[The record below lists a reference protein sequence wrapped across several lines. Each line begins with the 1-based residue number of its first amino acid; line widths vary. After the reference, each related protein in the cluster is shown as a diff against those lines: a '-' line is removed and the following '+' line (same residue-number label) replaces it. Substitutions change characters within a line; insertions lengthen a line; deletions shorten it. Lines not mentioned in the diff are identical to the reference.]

1 MRQMERTKRS
11 ELMEFIYR
19 VTEQV
24 GRLDKVASLITRLGL
39 VIVTLW
45 IGGLKV
51 THYEAEGIV
60 PFVAN
65 SPFLRW
71 MLKMPGDY
79 DEHKTP
85 EGVYNAVNES
95 WHHMNATYEVS
106 LILGAIIVAIGISLA
121 FGLAYPLAGVV
132 GGLLLTGMSLVTLSF
147 LITTP
152 EAWVPAHGSSTH
164 GFPFL
169 AASGRLVVKDAIM
182 LGASLWCAADSA
194 NRFVARRDS
203 TRGAMASPICTPR

>member
-1 MRQMERTKRS
+1 
-11 ELMEFIYR
+11 
-19 VTEQV
+19 
-24 GRLDKVASLITRLGL
+24 
-39 VIVTLW
+39 
-45 IGGLKV
+45 
-51 THYEAEGIV
+51 
-60 PFVAN
+60 
-65 SPFLRW
+65 
-71 MLKMPGDY
+71 
-79 DEHKTP
+79 
-85 EGVYNAVNES
+85 
-95 WHHMNATYEVS
+95 MNATYEVS

-182 LGASLWCAADSA
+182 LGASLGCAADSA